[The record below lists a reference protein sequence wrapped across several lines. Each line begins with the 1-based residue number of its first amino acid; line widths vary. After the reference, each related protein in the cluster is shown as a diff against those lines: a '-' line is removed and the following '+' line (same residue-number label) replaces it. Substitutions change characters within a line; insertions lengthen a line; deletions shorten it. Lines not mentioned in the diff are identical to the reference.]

1 MPVQGCPGRC
11 ATDRTMFET
20 PRPKTS
26 ARSGLATLEV
36 IYHAAVRSVRK
47 SHRNAMVGLLMNIL
61 QTVTLVLVF
70 YVLFTLTGMRGSA
83 IRGDFLLYIMSG
95 VFLFLTHTKAMGA
108 VVRSEGPTS
117 PMMKHAPMNA
127 AVAIAAAAMSALYL
141 QVLSLLA
148 VLFVY
153 HVGWTPVVIDDPVGA
168 MAMLLLSWASGV
180 AIGTV
185 FLAAKP
191 WMPEVVAITSSIY
204 MRANMIASGKLFVA
218 NAMPGY
224 ILVFFDWNPLFHTID
239 QARGFTFINYN
250 PHFSSIP
257 YPIYV
262 TLACLVVGLMG
273 DFYTR
278 QRASISWGAKR

>member
-1 MPVQGCPGRC
+1 
-11 ATDRTMFET
+11 MFET
-20 PRPKTS
+20 PKPRST
-26 ARSGLATLEV
+26 AHSGLATLEV
-36 IYHAAVRSVRK
+36 IYHATVRAVRK
-47 SHRNAMVGLLMNIL
+47 SHRNAVVGLLMNIF
-61 QTVTLVLVF
+61 QTVLLVMVF
-70 YVLFTLTGMRGSA
+70 YVLFTLTGMRGSS

-95 VFLFLTHTKAMGA
+95 VFLFLTHTKALGA
-108 VVRSEGPTS
+108 VVGSEGPAS
-117 PMMKHAPMNA
+117 PMMKHAPMNTI
-127 AVAIAAAAMSALYL
+127 VAIAAASLSALYL
-141 QVLSLLA
+141 QLLSLLV

-168 MAMLLLSWASGV
+168 LAMLLLSWASGL

-185 FLAAKP
+185 FLAVKP
-191 WMPEVVAITSSIY
+191 WMPEVVTIASSVY
-204 MRANMIASGKLFVA
+204 MRANMVASGKLFVA

-262 TLACLVVGLMG
+262 TIACLMVGLIG
-273 DFYTR
+273 NFYTR
-278 QRASISWGAKR
+278 QHASLSWGAKR

>member
-1 MPVQGCPGRC
+1 
-11 ATDRTMFET
+11 MFET
-20 PRPKTS
+20 PRPGST

-36 IYHAAVRSVRK
+36 IYHATVRAIRK
-47 SHRNAMVGLLMNIL
+47 SHRNAVVGLLMNIL
-61 QTVTLVLVF
+61 QTVLLVLVF

-95 VFLFLTHTKAMGA
+95 VFLFLTHTKALGA
-108 VVRSEGPTS
+108 VVGSEGPTS
-117 PMMKHAPMNA
+117 PMMKHAPMNTI
-127 AVAIAAAAMSALYL
+127 VAIAAASLSALYL
-141 QVLSLLA
+141 QLLSLFT

-168 MAMLLLSWASGV
+168 MAMLLLSWASGL

-191 WMPEVVAITSSIY
+191 WLPEVVTIASSIY
-204 MRANMIASGKLFVA
+204 MRANMVASGKMFVA

-239 QARGFTFINYN
+239 QARGFVFINYN

-257 YPIYV
+257 YPAWV
-262 TLACLVVGLMG
+262 TLACLMVGLIG
-273 DFYTR
+273 NFYTR
-278 QRASISWGAKR
+278 QHASLSWGAKR